1 MGYYANYALLGCMV
15 ASLHSSKHDIF
26 RTLLIEARKEA
37 QLTQVQLSEKL
48 NVPQSFVSKYERGE
62 RRLDF
67 TKFIEI
73 ADLLA
78 IDTSLFI
85 TNYKIKIADS

>member
-1 MGYYANYALLGCMV
+1 MV

-26 RTLLIEARKEA
+26 RTLLIEARKDA

-67 TKFIEI
+67 TEFIEI
-73 ADLLA
+73 ADLLK
-78 IDTSLFI
+78 IDSNQFI
-85 TNYKIKIADS
+85 ANYKIKIADS